1 MPYFIVSFVPCPIRE
16 TTSRTGHACCDFL
29 FRSLSI
35 YLSIYTR
42 FVFYRTVP
50 CPAQSFTLT
59 LPLALFCC
67 HPLALPPLNPNDFS
81 LSLARAPLHAVLFH
95 SRFESLNSRRVYH
108 TYLARSIHAPSANT
122 LGLPHSPLT
131 RSLTHSLIFSVQVS
145 FYLLCVVIDVR
156 MCAM

>member
-35 YLSIYTR
+35 YLYSLRILPYRSMSSSILHHSHAPT
-42 FVFYRTVP
+42 
-50 CPAQSFTLT
+50 CTLLLSPT
-59 LPLALFCC
+59 CAASTQPKRLV
-67 HPLALPPLNPNDFS
+67 S
-81 LSLARAPLHAVLFH
+81 LSLAPLHAVLSH